1 MVISASLALGACAS
15 ANGPSSLTTLLE
27 SLPAPT
33 TSTAQ
38 QTASLPSALTILAST
53 PTVQGSVTD
62 AYSRVAN
69 KALNCWFGGLGP
81 LKSTHVFA
89 ADAPPPSSGA
99 PAEIVIHEKDAGGQS
114 PRGTRA
120 FRVTLARESDTTTRL
135 TLQAGK
141 LPADLAAAMERDTVA
156 WGHGRDSCDAQI
168 VRPPPPPPPVAE
180 KKRQK
185 KRVVTATR

>member
-1 MVISASLALGACAS
+1 M
-15 ANGPSSLTTLLE
+15 LTTLG
-27 SLPAPT
+27 
-33 TSTAQ
+33 
-38 QTASLPSALTILAST
+38 ST

-69 KALNCWFGGLGP
+69 KALNCWFGGHGP
-81 LKSTHVFA
+81 LKATHVFA

-99 PAEIVIHEKDAGGQS
+99 AAEIVIHEKDTGAPS

-120 FRVTLARESDTTTRL
+120 FRITLARESDETTRL

-141 LPADLAAAMERDTVA
+141 LAPDLVEAMERDTVA

-168 VRPPPPPPPVAE
+168 VRPPPPPLPVAE
-180 KKRQK
+180 KKKQK